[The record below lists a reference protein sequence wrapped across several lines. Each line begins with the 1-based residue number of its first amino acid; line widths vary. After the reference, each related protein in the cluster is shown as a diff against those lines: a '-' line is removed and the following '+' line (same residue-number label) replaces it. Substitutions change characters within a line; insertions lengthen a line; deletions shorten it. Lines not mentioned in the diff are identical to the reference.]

1 MEFQDELHKS
11 VPNKPHTTRCLL
23 LYEVKAAHMDRDIWP
38 IFAKSGRK
46 EGESLLTRLNL
57 K

>member
-1 MEFQDELHKS
+1 MEFKDSVHKS
-11 VPNKPHTTRCLL
+11 VPNKPHTTRYPL
-23 LYEVKAAHMDRDIWP
+23 LYEVEAAHMDHDIWL

-46 EGESLLTRLNL
+46 AGESLLTRLNL